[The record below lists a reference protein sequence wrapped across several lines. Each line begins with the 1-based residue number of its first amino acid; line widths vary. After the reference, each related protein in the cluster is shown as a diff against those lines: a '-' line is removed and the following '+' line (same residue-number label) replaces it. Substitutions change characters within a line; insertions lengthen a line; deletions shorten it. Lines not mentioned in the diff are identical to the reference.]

1 MPTIHLTTFIKAP
14 VVRVFD
20 LSRSISF
27 HENSMAQTEEKA
39 IAGKTLGLV
48 NINDTITW
56 QAKHLLKKRTLE
68 SKITAM
74 EPFTFFEDTMLKG
87 DFVSLRHEHHFKKVA
102 NGTIMIDVFE
112 FESPYGKI
120 GSIVNTL
127 VLKKYLTRFL
137 ITRNEMLKHYAESDK
152 LKTILS

>member
-20 LSRSISF
+20 LSRSITF
-27 HENSMAQTEEKA
+27 H
-39 IAGKTLGLV
+39 GKQHGANRRKSNCRQNFGPV

-56 QAKHLLKKRTLE
+56 QAKHFLKKRTLE

-87 DFVSLRHEHHFKKVA
+87 DFASLRHEHHFKKVA

-127 VLKKYLTRFL
+127 FLKKYLTRLL
-137 ITRNEMLKHYAESDK
+137 ITRNEMLKQYAESDK
-152 LKTILS
+152 WKAILS